1 MRIGESNPYR
11 YIHIYKPKDSASN
24 VEKTNN
30 ARAILGTPT
39 ASALSFND
47 EKINSLQQK
56 DESIDKYQRKAIK
69 EIENMRTQLKKADKE
84 IRKVKDTSEIQLKC
98 TIIARRI
105 ISGNKVPKS
114 DYIYLAKND
123 SALYQKA
130 IILRIERE
138 KPLKF
143 KQISEYEKVKCF
155 DIRKSYME
163 NTELPPL

>member
-11 YIHIYKPKDSASN
+11 YIHINKPKNSASN
-24 VEKTNN
+24 AENTNN
-30 ARAILGTPT
+30 TNVILETPAT
-39 ASALSFND
+39 SALSFND

-56 DESIDKYQRKAIK
+56 DESIDKHQCKAIK
-69 EIENMRTQLKKADKE
+69 ELENMRTQLKKADKE
-84 IRKVKDTSEIQLKC
+84 IRKMKDTSEMQLKC

-105 ISGNKVPKS
+105 ISGNKVPKA

-123 SALYQKA
+123 SALYQKS

-143 KQISEYEKVKCF
+143 KRISEYEKVKCF

-163 NTELPPL
+163 NTDPPPL